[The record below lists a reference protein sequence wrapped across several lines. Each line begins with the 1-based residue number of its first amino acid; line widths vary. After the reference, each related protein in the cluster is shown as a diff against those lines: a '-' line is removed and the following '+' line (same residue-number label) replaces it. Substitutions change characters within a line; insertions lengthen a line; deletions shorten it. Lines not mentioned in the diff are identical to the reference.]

1 MADEAAMVALE
12 KQAIVDVAASPNEA
26 ATAEMAYM
34 AATTAAIE
42 VAATAAATVES
53 TLVAMATA
61 NGDAMHP
68 MTIVAE
74 IAGGEDGE
82 EEGEDGAGQK
92 RRRNR
97 QSFSRGQVQML
108 EHIFTTTPMP
118 RQALLN
124 ELSQRLDIPTRSVR
138 VWFQNR
144 RQRVKAMHQQQGMAP
159 PVLRNAEDRL
169 TSLEKLLPDLTPPGM
184 LSAMVGI
191 PQHFAYGGAV
201 MGAAGPHTGAPSA
214 SMAGSMAGAV
224 PAAGA
229 YRAVRLVGVHGKQP
243 VFRMEELSQVP
254 NLMRSIATGNLL
266 KALPGGAYAE
276 YAPLL
281 VPAAREAPASRE
293 AAAHEETADV
303 LLLPEGVQDDAA
315 RPYREAAEAQASPEP

>member
-1 MADEAAMVALE
+1 MVVLS
-12 KQAIVDVAASPNEA
+12 QAIEDVAAAPPNEA

-74 IAGGEDGE
+74 IAGCEDGE

-169 TSLEKLLPDLTPPGM
+169 TSLEKLLPDLTPPGVM
-184 LSAMVGI
+184 SAMVGI
-191 PQHFAYGGAV
+191 PQLFAYEGAV
-201 MGAAGPHTGAPSA
+201 VGTAGSLTGAPSGA
-214 SMAGSMAGAV
+214 MAGAV
-224 PAAGA
+224 PTTGA

-281 VPAAREAPASRE
+281 VPAASEAPASRE
-293 AAAHEETADV
+293 AAAQEETADV

-315 RPYREAAEAQASPEP
+315 RPYREAAEAQA